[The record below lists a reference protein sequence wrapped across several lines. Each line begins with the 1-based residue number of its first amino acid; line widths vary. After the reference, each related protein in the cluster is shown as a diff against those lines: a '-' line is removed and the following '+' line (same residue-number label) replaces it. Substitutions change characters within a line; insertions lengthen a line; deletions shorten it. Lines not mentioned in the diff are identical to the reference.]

1 MKKYWQN
8 RKNNNKDAEKRS
20 DNMDNNQEAYT
31 LEEEQQTRE
40 EEGFDEIETREEE
53 IENLRRELEEE
64 KQRHLRTRA
73 DLENFRKRME
83 RELETQRVNAKKE
96 ILLDLLTFLDYFD
109 QAKKQVKDT
118 AASEGLEIMSR
129 QFNDLLHRHGV
140 RPVECLGEPF
150 DPEEQEGIGYLG
162 TDQFDEGCVCE
173 EISPGYKLGD
183 ILLKPAR
190 VMVARKPEGEETDTD
205 PDGNEE
211 ENPEIDEQ

>member
-150 DPEEQEGIGYLG
+150 DPEEQEGIGYLQ

-190 VMVARKPEGEETDTD
+190 VMVARKPEDGETDTD

-211 ENPEIDEQ
+211 EDPDIDEQ